1 MPCVEDYIYEF
12 EEPQQ
17 EILLHLHQLLTLE
30 FGLKE
35 NIRFKIPFYD
45 HINWVCY
52 LRPFSCPKNKTGI
65 SLSFVKGNFLSDP
78 NNLLKSRKRKRVCD
92 LEIYTLSKLPETYIK
107 SLIQEAIILDETTP
121 FKFIVKK

>member
-12 EEPQQ
+12 QEPQQ
-17 EILLHLHQLLTLE
+17 EILLHLHELLTLE

-35 NIRFKIPFYD
+35 KLRFKVPFYD

-52 LRPFSCPKNKTGI
+52 LRPFSYSKQKTGV
-65 SLSFVKGNFLSDP
+65 SLSFVKGNLLSDP
-78 NNLLKSRKRKRVCD
+78 NKLLQSRNRKQVCD

-107 SLIQEAIILDETTP
+107 SLIQEAIILDEITP
-121 FKFIVKK
+121 FKFIGKK